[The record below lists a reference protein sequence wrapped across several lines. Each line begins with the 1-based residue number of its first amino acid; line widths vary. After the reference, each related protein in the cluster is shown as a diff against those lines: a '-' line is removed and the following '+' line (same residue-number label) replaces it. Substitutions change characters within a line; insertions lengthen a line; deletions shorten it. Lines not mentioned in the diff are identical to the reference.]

1 MSDKKETDPLPQP
14 KKPDTNP
21 LTSNQP
27 KRSTS
32 SSGIDTDDL
41 TRQKDRDTAILSSSS
56 RRWRRVLNQQQP
68 NATATLGEQRE
79 VILVIRG
86 MIERVMIREDQPVKL
101 GRYDVGSKVHGE
113 IDLTTYGA
121 IDRGVSREHA
131 QLHLKEDRLYVT
143 DLGST
148 NGSFLAGKKLT
159 PNKPEMLRK
168 GDELLLGRLAIQV
181 LFH

>member
-1 MSDKKETDPLPQP
+1 MSEKKETDPLSQP

-21 LTSNQP
+21 FTGNSP
-27 KRSTS
+27 TPST
-32 SSGIDTDDL
+32 GDTDDL
-41 TRQKDRDTAILSSSS
+41 TREKDRDTAILSNSS

-101 GRYDVGSKVHGE
+101 GRYDVGSKIRGE
-113 IDLTTYGA
+113 VDLTTYGA
-121 IDRGVSREHA
+121 IDRGVSRDHA
-131 QLHLKEDRLYVT
+131 ELHLKDDRLYVT